1 MLQRYKNYSK
11 SYWKLLKKKLLNE
24 YLKIWISK
32 KYNDFE
38 IENYYD
44 ISILF
49 ISGNVVT
56 KIGENIGISCDSIFK

>member
-1 MLQRYKNYSK
+1 M
-11 SYWKLLKKKLLNE
+11 
-24 YLKIWISK
+24 KIIEKEIVKWISK
-32 KYNDFE
+32 GKKCNDFE